1 MTPAPLDSLGSRMV
15 EMFDGSGIAAVTV
28 LAAVAVGAA
37 HALAPGHGK
46 TLAAAYLVGTRAR
59 GLDAVGLGVTVALMH
74 TASVLAIGLGWYALA
89 GAAGPDIGVLT
100 AWLQLAAALLVA
112 AVGAGLVARRLRARA
127 HAHGHVHPPEGE
139 AHAHDGHAHAG
150 HTHAHPLGGASPW
163 SRRGLVALGVSGGL
177 LPSPSAFLVLVTGLF
192 TGRAALA
199 LVVVVA
205 FGVGM
210 AATLGAVGW
219 ATVRGRDLLAQ
230 GRRGAPARRLLR
242 ALPGL
247 SAVAIL
253 VGGCAMS
260 VLAIARLI
268 EV

>member
-1 MTPAPLDSLGSRMV
+1 MV
-15 EMFDGSGIAAVTV
+15 EMFDGSGLAAVTV

-46 TLAAAYLVGTRAR
+46 TMAAAYLVGTRAR
-59 GLDAVGLGVTVALMH
+59 GRDAMGLGVTVALMH
-74 TASVLAIGLGWYALA
+74 TASVLAIGLTWYALA
-89 GAAGPDIGVLT
+89 GVAGPDIGVLT

-112 AVGAGLVARRLRARA
+112 AVGAGLVIRRLRARA
-127 HAHGHVHPPEGE
+127 DADADADGQSHTHGHGDETHAHGHT
-139 AHAHDGHAHAG
+139 HDHGVS
-150 HTHAHPLGGASPW
+150 GASPW
-163 SRRGLVALGVSGGL
+163 SWRGLVALGVSGGL

-199 LVVVVA
+199 LVVVAA

-219 ATVRGRDLLAQ
+219 ATVRGRDLLTGQ
-230 GRRGAPARRLLR
+230 RRWTPARRLAR

-247 SAVAIL
+247 SAVAVL
-253 VGGCAMS
+253 LGGCVMS
-260 VLAIARLI
+260 LLAIARLAD
-268 EV
+268 V